1 MTIATTNS
9 MPMRNP
15 RPAPR
20 CKSALSGSGMGL
32 PLRLARALS
41 SRPRSRARGSG
52 GPLSLMSGSA
62 IPLIPAD
69 MAGTA
74 RTIIRHPQSVNLR
87 SEWRGQRFL
96 SRLQRGKARWTSLC
110 GLPQLVSAGEIDG
123 DELRDA
129 ALGHR
134 HAVQPLHAR
143 HRDAMM
149 RDEQK
154 ARAGRIGGLGDDA
167 AEAVDI
173 GIVERRIDLVE
184 DADRRRVGQE
194 HGEDQCDRG
203 QCLLAPRQQREV
215 LQTLPG
221 RARQDVEAAVERVA
235 IADPGKLGLAAAEQ
249 ALEQL
254 AEMAVE
260 LIECREQPTTPF
272 LVQRADALPQP
283 RNRGG
288 QILALALQALEAGL
302 RVGPPWPGGELYRA
316 HVLP

>member
-1 MTIATTNS
+1 MPAPTPRKNKTIVPQRRVPSQRSNAQPNPVAMTIATTNS

-41 SRPRSRARGSG
+41 SRSPSRARGSG

-62 IPLIPAD
+62 IPLIPAG

-87 SEWRGQRFL
+87 SGWSGQRFL
-96 SRLQRGKARWTSLC
+96 SRLQRGKARRTSLC
-110 GLPQLVSAGEIDG
+110 GLPQLVGADEIDG

-134 HAVQPLHAR
+134 HAVQPVHAR

-194 HGEDQCDRG
+194 H
-203 QCLLAPRQQREV
+203 
-215 LQTLPG
+215 
-221 RARQDVEAAVERVA
+221 
-235 IADPGKLGLAAAEQ
+235 
-249 ALEQL
+249 
-254 AEMAVE
+254 
-260 LIECREQPTTPF
+260 
-272 LVQRADALPQP
+272 
-283 RNRGG
+283 
-288 QILALALQALEAGL
+288 
-302 RVGPPWPGGELYRA
+302 
-316 HVLP
+316 

>member
-1 MTIATTNS
+1 MPAPTPRKNKTIVPQGRVPSQRSNAQPNPVAMTIATTTS

-41 SRPRSRARGSG
+41 SRSPSRARGSG

-62 IPLIPAD
+62 IPLIPAG

-87 SEWRGQRFL
+87 SGWSGQRFL
-96 SRLQRGKARWTSLC
+96 SRLQRGKARRTSLC

-134 HAVQPLHAR
+134 HAVQPVHAR

-154 ARAGRIGGLGDDA
+154 ARAGRIGGFRDDV
-167 AEAVDI
+167 AEAGRI
-173 GIVERRIDLVE
+173 GIVQRRNDLVD
-184 DADRRRVGQE
+184 DAEPVGAGPLVALLLLGNRLHGPGFAALAQSPWEPSGQRAGVGSGNRFRIADHAAEIFRRALE
-194 HGEDQCDRG
+194 PLTD
-203 QCLLAPRQQREV
+203 LLA
-215 LQTLPG
+215 
-221 RARQDVEAAVERVA
+221 
-235 IADPGKLGLAAAEQ
+235 
-249 ALEQL
+249 
-254 AEMAVE
+254 
-260 LIECREQPTTPF
+260 QP
-272 LVQRADALPQP
+272 
-283 RNRGG
+283 
-288 QILALALQALEAGL
+288 
-302 RVGPPWPGGELYRA
+302 
-316 HVLP
+316 H